1 MLLPAKNN
9 ACVFALFESTSQLI
23 SLSRETNHF
32 VFVLSSC
39 IVLFCFYFCLQARDE
54 FSALLSSTEDW
65 LYDEGED
72 EKKQVKI
79 V

>member
-1 MLLPAKNN
+1 MPVYLL
-9 ACVFALFESTSQLI
+9 C
-23 SLSRETNHF
+23 LSRIVNLSLYAGKQTILF
-32 VFVLSSC
+32 FVLSSC

-72 EKKQVKI
+72 EKKQV
-79 V
+79 

>member
-1 MLLPAKNN
+1 MPVYLL
-9 ACVFALFESTSQLI
+9 CFESNCQLI

-32 VFVLSSC
+32 VFVLSRF
-39 IVLFCFYFCLQARDE
+39 IVIFCFSFFSQARDE

-72 EKKQVKI
+72 EKKQVNI
-79 V
+79 A